1 MGVRVPV
8 ACGGLALSA
17 SLFLHRILVTFGIYT
32 LYNHTGGHTRAAPS
46 ARAQRRGLYKYRNR
60 DLGFCLRGAV
70 VFIICISTLC
80 MNTSSTL
87 RHICT
92 YDKSTFGAA
101 RENPRCLDRAPL
113 PLIAA
118 RGLARLSLTSHTD
131 RAARARHRPRAAAAR
146 HRSAALRSAH
156 EPGST
161 KTACRRHEGG
171 TEAVWGSAKAPGAC
185 GAELACAAS
194 CR

>member
-17 SLFLHRILVTFGIYT
+17 SLFLHTGSWYMVTFGIIT
-32 LYNHTGGHTRAAPS
+32 TRAQ
-46 ARAQRRGLYKYRNR
+46 RAARRGLYTYRNR